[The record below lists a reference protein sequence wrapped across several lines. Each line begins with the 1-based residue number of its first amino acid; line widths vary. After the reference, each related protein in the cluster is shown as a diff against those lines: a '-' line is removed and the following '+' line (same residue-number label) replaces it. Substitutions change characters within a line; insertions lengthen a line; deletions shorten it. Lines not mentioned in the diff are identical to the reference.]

1 MGLAE
6 SMSESVS
13 GEKNKQMKLLSA
25 ITIAVVAVSSLFG
38 AKGYIPTGIEKTSL
52 ATLTEKEEKEEISDF
67 DKAVAIIKKYEG
79 LHQPRH
85 WPLVGY
91 GHKVLPGEKYSRNKT
106 LSEAEA
112 DALLRKDLKKNC
124 AVFRQ
129 FGADSLLLGV
139 LAYNIGSG
147 ATLKSSVV
155 SKLKSGN
162 RNIYENY
169 IAHSR
174 YRGKVNT
181 QLQKRRKEE
190 FEELFI
196 KNPLQIEEKL
206 IKDLSPISEPTT
218 KAHGPKVLSL
228 NSGCWGTVSQL
239 IRNIQLPCISNSIQS
254 YS

>member
-1 MGLAE
+1 M
-6 SMSESVS
+6 
-13 GEKNKQMKLLSA
+13 QMKLLSA

-38 AKGYIPTGIEKTSL
+38 AKGYIPAGGENASL
-52 ATLTEKEEKEEISDF
+52 AALTEKEQISDF
-67 DKAVAIIKKYEG
+67 DKAVEIIKKYEG
-79 LHQPRH
+79 LHQPKH
-85 WPLVGY
+85 WPLIGY
-91 GHKVLPGEKYSRNKT
+91 GHKVLPGEKYSRSKA

-147 ATLKSSVV
+147 ATLRSSVV
-155 SKLKSGN
+155 TKLKAGN

-181 QLQKRRKEE
+181 QIQKRRKEE
-190 FEELFI
+190 FEQLFI
-196 KNPLQIEEKL
+196 KDPLNVEQKL
-206 IKDLSPISEPTT
+206 INGLSPLNEPTT
-218 KAHGPKVLSL
+218 KAKGPNVLSF
-228 NSGCWGTVSQL
+228 NTGSWSRVSNL
-239 IRNIQLPCISNSIQS
+239 ISNIQLPCISNSILS